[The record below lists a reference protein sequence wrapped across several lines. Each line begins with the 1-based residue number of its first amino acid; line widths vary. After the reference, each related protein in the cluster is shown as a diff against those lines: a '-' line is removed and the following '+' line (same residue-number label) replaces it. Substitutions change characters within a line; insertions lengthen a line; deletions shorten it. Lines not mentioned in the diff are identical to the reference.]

1 MAIVKKPIVKT
12 QKVVVAQ
19 PKPVIDIL
27 GKVAEEKRTVI
38 EGASNVLYAQ
48 EIENGFQLV
57 DSSPK
62 VIYRIKNTSLK
73 NVFLVEG
80 KNAMVYKK
88 GDDWVIEYYSGSTLE
103 QDPLNIKF

>member
-1 MAIVKKPIVKT
+1 VE
-12 QKVVVAQ
+12 
-19 PKPVIDIL
+19 L
-27 GKVAEEKRTVI
+27 CAEGCVC
-38 EGASNVLYAQ
+38 
-48 EIENGFQLV
+48 
-57 DSSPK
+57 
-62 VIYRIKNTSLK
+62 SLK